1 MAVFVE
7 ERFMI
12 KKVLLCLMMMSVFVL
27 AGCGKKE
34 EPKKDLLSVIKQRG
48 ELIVGVKYDS
58 KPFGFVENG
67 KLQGYD
73 IDIAHLMAKRILGNE
88 RLIRFV
94 EVNASD
100 RISKL
105 NSGEVDMI
113 IATMSINPKRLEV
126 VDFSLPYF
134 YTGQAIM
141 IRKGTAI
148 KTVGDL
154 NGRRVII
161 VLGTT
166 GEKNIRYFAPEV
178 ILQGY
183 KSYQS
188 GFDAFLNR
196 KAEAMTT
203 DDSILA
209 GFVMDHPEFM
219 ILPQRYSQD
228 AYGIALRKGP
238 ESQSL
243 KTEINLALAEL
254 RRRGHLNYL
263 KSRWMPAA
271 STNFK
276 KSAK

>member
-1 MAVFVE
+1 
-7 ERFMI
+7 MI
-12 KKVLLCLMMMSVFVL
+12 KKILICLLMFSTFLVT
-27 AGCGKKE
+27 GCTKKE
-34 EPKKDLLSVIKQRG
+34 KDDKDLLSVIKNRG
-48 ELIVGVKYDS
+48 EIVVGVKFDS
-58 KPFGFVENG
+58 KPFGFVQDG

-73 IDIAHLMAKRILGNE
+73 IDIAHLLAKRILGNE
-88 RLIRFV
+88 KLVRFV
-94 EVNASD
+94 EVNASN

-105 NSGEVDMI
+105 NSGEVDMV

-126 VDFSLPYF
+126 VDFSLPYY

-141 IRKGTAI
+141 IRKGTDI

-154 NGRRVII
+154 NGRRVIV

-183 KSYQS
+183 RSYEE
-188 GFDAFLNR
+188 GFKAFLNR
-196 KAEAMTT
+196 KAQAMTS
-203 DDSILA
+203 DDTILA

-228 AYGIALRKGP
+228 AYAIAFRKEP
-238 ESQSL
+238 QSASL
-243 KTEINLALAEL
+243 KTEVNLAIGEL
-254 RRRGHLNYL
+254 RRKGHLNYL

-276 KSAK
+276 KSKNN

>member
-1 MAVFVE
+1 ML
-7 ERFMI
+7 
-12 KKVLLCLMMMSVFVL
+12 KKFLICLIVSSVFIL
-27 AGCGKKE
+27 TGCTKKE
-34 EPKKDLLSVIKQRG
+34 EKNDTLSEIKKRG
-48 ELIVGVKYDS
+48 EIVVGVKYDS
-58 KPFGFVENG
+58 KPFGFVQNG

-73 IDIAHLMAKRILGNE
+73 IDIAHLIAKRILGNE
-88 RLIRFV
+88 KLVRFV
-94 EVNASD
+94 EVNASN

-113 IATMSINPKRLEV
+113 IATMSINPNRAEV
-126 VDFSLPYF
+126 VDFSLPY
-134 YTGQAIM
+134 YYVGQAVM

-178 ILQGY
+178 MLQGY
-183 KSYQS
+183 KTYE
-188 GFDAFLNR
+188 DAFNAFLDR
-196 KAEAMTT
+196 KAEAMTS

-228 AYGIALRKGP
+228 AYAIAFRKEP
-238 ESQSL
+238 QSAAL
-243 KTEINLALAEL
+243 KAQVNAAIGEL
-254 RRRGHLNYL
+254 RRKGYLNHL
-263 KSRWMPAA
+263 KSIWMPTA

-276 KSAK
+276 GS

>member
-1 MAVFVE
+1 ML
-7 ERFMI
+7 
-12 KKVLLCLMMMSVFVL
+12 KKFLICLIVSSVFIL
-27 AGCGKKE
+27 TGCTKKE
-34 EPKKDLLSVIKQRG
+34 EKNDTLSEIKKRG
-48 ELIVGVKYDS
+48 EIVVGVKYDS
-58 KPFGFVENG
+58 KPFGFVQDG

-73 IDIAHLMAKRILGNE
+73 IDIAHLIAKRILGNE
-88 RLIRFV
+88 KLVRFV
-94 EVNASD
+94 EVNASN

-113 IATMSINPKRLEV
+113 IATMSINPNRAEV
-126 VDFSLPYF
+126 VDFSLPY
-134 YTGQAIM
+134 YYVGQAVM

-178 ILQGY
+178 MLQGY
-183 KSYQS
+183 KTYE
-188 GFDAFLNR
+188 DAFNAFLDR
-196 KAEAMTT
+196 KAEAMTS

-228 AYGIALRKGP
+228 AYAIAFRKEP
-238 ESQSL
+238 QSAAL
-243 KTEINLALAEL
+243 KAQVNAAIGEL
-254 RRRGHLNYL
+254 RRKGYLNHL
-263 KSRWMPAA
+263 KSIWMPAA

-276 KSAK
+276 GS

>member
-1 MAVFVE
+1 
-7 ERFMI
+7 MI
-12 KKVLLCLMMMSVFVL
+12 KKALLCLIMASVFVL
-27 AGCGKKE
+27 TGCAKKE
-34 EPKKDLLSVIKQRG
+34 DKKDTLLEIKKRG

-73 IDIAHLMAKRILGNE
+73 IDMAHLIAKRIFGNE
-88 RLIRFV
+88 RLVRFV
-94 EVNASD
+94 EVNAQN

-105 NSGEVDMI
+105 NSGEVDML
-113 IATMSINPKRLEV
+113 IATMSINPQRAEV
-126 VDFSLPYF
+126 IDFSLPY
-134 YTGQAIM
+134 YYAGQALM

-148 KTVGDL
+148 KSVGDL

-166 GEKNIRYFAPEV
+166 GEKNIRYLAPEV

-183 KSYQS
+183 KTYQD

-209 GFVMDHPEFM
+209 GFVMDHPEFT

-228 AYGIALRKGP
+228 AYGIAFRKGP
-238 ESQSL
+238 ENASL
-243 KTEINLALAEL
+243 KAEVNAAIGEL
-254 RRRGHLNYL
+254 RRKGKLNHL
-263 KSRWMPAA
+263 KSIWLPAA
-271 STNFK
+271 STGFK
-276 KSAK
+276 ASKS

>member
-1 MAVFVE
+1 ML
-7 ERFMI
+7 
-12 KKVLLCLMMMSVFVL
+12 KKTILCLMMLSVFVL
-27 AGCGKKE
+27 TGCSRHNETSEDNDTLTQIKK
-34 EPKKDLLSVIKQRG
+34 RG

-58 KPFGFVENG
+58 KPFGFIKDG

-88 RLIRFV
+88 KLIKFV
-94 EVNASD
+94 EVDAQN

-105 NSGEVDMI
+105 NSGEVDMV
-113 IATMSINPKRLEV
+113 IATMSINPKRAEV
-126 VDFSLPYF
+126 VDFSLPY
-134 YTGQAIM
+134 YYAGQAIM

-166 GEKNIRYFAPEV
+166 GEKNIRFLAPEV

-183 KSYQS
+183 KTYQD
-188 GFDAFLNR
+188 GFNAFLDR
-196 KAEAMTT
+196 KAEAMTS

-228 AYGIALRKGP
+228 GYGIAFRKEP
-238 ESQSL
+238 QSHAL
-243 KTEINLALAEL
+243 KSEVNIAIGEL
-254 RRRGHLNYL
+254 RRKGYLNFL
-263 KSRWMPAA
+263 KSKWLPSA
-271 STNFK
+271 SGNFK
-276 KSAK
+276 EK